1 MIRKRSLYAL
11 FGAAMLS
18 SALFFTACEEDTPVT
33 TDTAP
38 AAPTG
43 LMALSLNDSTVRVK
57 WTASTSESNSNFKD
71 YELTASGANGAGD
84 LTFTPAAKGE
94 TTVNLTGL
102 KKGVKY
108 TVSVKARSTTLSSAA
123 ATVECAGAT
132 RMTGK
137 RAYETAASQ
146 GSGLSLANGENLTIS
161 SGGQWDL
168 CLDTRVV
175 NGVDNV
181 AFGAPGASTYTDNN
195 GKFNNGQQA
204 KATVIFSTGTTP
216 NFTPATFDADNM
228 DDIFDTQAIGTGK
241 TGVQIMVENLETK
254 TKGVVFYGKTAEG
267 NYFKAIIK
275 AGTGGKILQGSA
287 GTRYV
292 EVDYSY
298 QSAANVPH
306 ALLQRM
312 FVANNPTIVKMHT
325 ATTK

>member
-132 RMTGK
+132 RMKGS
-137 RAYETAASQ
+137 AYETASTTS
-146 GSGLSLANGENLTIS
+146 GSGLRLSDAQTLLVS
-161 SGGQWDL
+161 SGSEWDL

-175 NGVDNV
+175 NGVENI
-181 AFGAPGASTYTDNN
+181 AFGAPGASTYTDEN
-195 GKFNNGQQA
+195 GKFKNGQQA

-254 TKGVVFYGKTAEG
+254 TKGVVFYGKTAD
-267 NYFKAIIK
+267 NKYFKGFVK
-275 AGTGGKILQGSA
+275 YSNGKILQGA
-287 GTRYV
+287 APNRYV
-292 EVDYSY
+292 DVDYSY

-312 FVANNPTIVKMHT
+312 YVANNPAIVKMHT